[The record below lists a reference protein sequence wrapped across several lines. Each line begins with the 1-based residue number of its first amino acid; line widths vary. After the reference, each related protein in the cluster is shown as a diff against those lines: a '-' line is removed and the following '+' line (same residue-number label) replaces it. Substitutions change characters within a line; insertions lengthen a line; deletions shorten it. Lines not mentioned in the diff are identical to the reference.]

1 MALAAH
7 HRTGLL
13 FDMAAFA
20 IHVKRLHQAG
30 SSSFRLEPVTVLT
43 ALILRGL
50 PLHELAILVKM
61 MAFTALFQLR
71 LFVMI
76 VVGKYGWWPANI
88 FKPTVVNLDHVFLG
102 MDGR

>member
-1 MALAAH
+1 MALTTH

-13 FDMAAFA
+13 LDVAALA
-20 IHVKRLHQAG
+20 IHVKCLHQTG
-30 SSSFRLEPVTVLT
+30 LCSFRLKSVAVLT
-43 ALILRGL
+43 ALILGGL
-50 PLHELAILVKM
+50 PLHQFAILVKM

-76 VVGKYGWWPANI
+76 VVCKYGWWPANI
-88 FKPTVVNLDHVFLG
+88 FKSAVINLDHVFLG